1 MDIYLRDITFGYNA
15 DRKIFENFSA
25 HFESKKTHV
34 VLGKSGSGKSTL
46 LKLLAG
52 ELLPEHGTIESKGW
66 VWKQLEES
74 PIPGFKHVAF
84 LNQEFDLLPYSTV
97 KENIRRR
104 LHGYS
109 PQEEEDIIRDVALK
123 LDISEI
129 LERRA
134 VDVSG
139 GQKQRVAFAAAL
151 AKRPQV
157 LLMDEPLSNQ
167 DFKNAENI
175 KDIIQWLRGHK
186 TLIIA
191 THEGSEALQLADF
204 ISVLHD
210 GKIVQKGIPRKV
222 YESPANQYVA
232 GLLGHYNLVPRQWL
246 AKNLGFR
253 IGAEDSENVLL
264 RPHKLILSRTHG
276 IPCRVIRA
284 EYFGMYYLVLIEADG
299 YLLYVYYPHN
309 HFEPNE
315 RWKIA
320 LHSH

>member
-1 MDIYLRDITFGYNA
+1 MDVTLREITFGYNA
-15 DRKIFENFSA
+15 RQKIFENLSA

-46 LKLLAG
+46 LKLIAG
-52 ELLPEHGTIESKGW
+52 ELLPEQGAIESNGE

-74 PIPGFKHVAF
+74 PIPGFRHVAF

-104 LHGYS
+104 LHGYG

-134 VDVSG
+134 VDISG

-175 KDIIQWLRGHK
+175 KDIIQWLRGYK
-186 TLIIA
+186 TLIIS
-191 THEGSEALQLADF
+191 THEGSEALQLADS
-204 ISVLHD
+204 ISVLYN
-210 GKIVQKGIPRKV
+210 GKIVQIGSPREV
-222 YESPANQYVA
+222 YESPANEYVA
-232 GLLGHYNLVPRQWL
+232 GLLGHYNLVPVQWL
-246 AKNLGFR
+246 TKNFGYR
-253 IGAEDSENVLL
+253 IDAQDSENVVL

-276 IPCRVIRA
+276 IPCRVMRA
-284 EYFGMYYLVLIEADG
+284 EYLGMYYMVLIEADG

-309 HFEPNE
+309 HFAPKE
-315 RWKIA
+315 RWKVA
-320 LHSH
+320 LQNH